1 MGSPVMG
8 HWASTIAEVRE
19 KLEDIALEIIF
30 ELMLL
35 THGENHEEKGAK
47 HVCVRAELS
56 RDWHGKKGC
65 AMAACS

>member
-47 HVCVRAELS
+47 HVCVRRVEVGLA
-56 RDWHGKKGC
+56 WQGMCNGC
-65 AMAACS
+65 S